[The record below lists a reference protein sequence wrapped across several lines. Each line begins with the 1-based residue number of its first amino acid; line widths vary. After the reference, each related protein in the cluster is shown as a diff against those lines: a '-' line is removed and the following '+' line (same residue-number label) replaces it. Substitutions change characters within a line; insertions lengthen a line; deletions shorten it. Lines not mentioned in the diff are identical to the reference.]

1 MARVL
6 GETARYVTNQA
17 IKKFQKQF
25 TIIFIVICVTAF
37 ISGYLLGGRQ
47 QPYFYIPSVIFI
59 IAAPLISKYIN
70 RKIDRL
76 EKEKIDFRKGATGEA
91 LIGYVLEG
99 FPDEYRVI
107 HDLTTPF
114 GNIDHVVVGP
124 SGAYVIDTKN
134 WKGVVSADGNGEL
147 LQNGKP
153 TQKPEI
159 KNLSRTIMSIKE
171 KIKVLS
177 SLDPYV
183 QGVFAFPSAYIEAKW
198 GTTGYVHCVK
208 DEQLYDY
215 IVENKRSKKL
225 DKKTIDSISQAFLAL
240 ARMDKDFSPNSK

>member
-1 MARVL
+1 MAKIL

-17 IKKFQKQF
+17 IKTFQKQF

-59 IAAPLISKYIN
+59 IAAPLIIKYIN
-70 RKIDRL
+70 RKIDVL

-91 LIGYVLEG
+91 LIGYIIEG
-99 FPDEYRVI
+99 FPDDYRVI

-114 GNIDHVVVGP
+114 ENIDHVVVGP
-124 SGAYVIDTKN
+124 SGAYIIDTKN

-147 LQNGKP
+147 LLNGKP
-153 TQKPEI
+153 TQKPEV
-159 KNLSRTIMSIKE
+159 KNLSRTIMSIKD

-177 SLDPYV
+177 ELDTYV
-183 QGVFAFPSAYIEAKW
+183 QGLLAFPSAWVDAKW
-198 GTTGYVHCVK
+198 GTTGHVHCVK

-225 DKKTIDSISQAFLAL
+225 TKKEIDDLSRAFLAL
-240 ARMDKDFSPNSK
+240 ARMDKDFGPNSK